1 MKVFRHGITCYM
13 RPKIRRINGG
23 WWVSIAR
30 QLLIFLCHTSL
41 VSSETRKV
49 LSKALRLLLKVHHAL
64 RNPLLKTALANYD
77 NMIHELVTAMIA
89 ICGPHSAT
97 GCNSIKYHW
106 PFHWWITRREFGC
119 SANEKSLE
127 RMLGEAQKR
136 HFKHTNS
143 RYNVEVTSSFCINFA
158 FIPHAM
164 WYTCTH
170 KCTYFGT
177 LILTMN
183 IRNMNIRNIKY

>member
-1 MKVFRHGITCYM
+1 MKVFRHGISCYM

-30 QLLIFLCHTSL
+30 QLRIFLCHTSL

-64 RNPLLKTALANYD
+64 RNPVLKTDLPKYD
-77 NMIHELVTAMIA
+77 NTIHELVTAMIA
-89 ICGPHSAT
+89 ICGPHSPT

-106 PFHWWITRREFGC
+106 PYHWWLTRRDFGC

-143 RYNVEVTSSFCINFA
+143 RYDVEVTSPCCINFA
-158 FIPHAM
+158 IIIHVIGC
-164 WYTCTH
+164 TCYY
-170 KCTYFGT
+170 KCNYFST
-177 LILTMN
+177 LIPTLN
-183 IRNMNIRNIKY
+183 PLIIEF